1 MFFFFLTSNKFII
14 CVFFKLDT
22 PPAPMTTEN
31 GSVWKCFSEK
41 LTQRETE
48 AHKLKACSMTLY
60 WLNLI
65 NWRIKIS
72 KTINL
77 GPNPATY
84 FHRNNF
90 IDFSHSTLKHKC
102 YLAIS
107 NLIFLAIV
115 PKSLFAKGFRIW
127 IKPENSDGI
136 NQVEKWN
143 LVGDTNIHFSN
154 KLQKVWDEILRSIL
168 GTT

>member
-1 MFFFFLTSNKFII
+1 MYFFQ
-14 CVFFKLDT
+14 
-22 PPAPMTTEN
+22 AGYTTCTYDNREWLSLKMLQWEVNPEGN
-31 GSVWKCFSEK
+31 GS
-41 LTQRETE
+41 TQV
-48 AHKLKACSMTLY
+48 KSSMTLY